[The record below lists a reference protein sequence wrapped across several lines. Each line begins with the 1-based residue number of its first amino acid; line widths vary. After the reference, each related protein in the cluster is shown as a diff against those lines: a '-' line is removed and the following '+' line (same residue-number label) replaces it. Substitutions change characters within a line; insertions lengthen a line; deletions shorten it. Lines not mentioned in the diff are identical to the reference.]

1 MLKLKQEIDRNSERE
16 REVWMRGIEVRGVYI
31 EKDER
36 EMASADWCKSGLHGS
51 GTFRQF

>member
-36 EMASADWCKSGLHGS
+36 GS
-51 GTFRQF
+51 EGEGTQTKEV